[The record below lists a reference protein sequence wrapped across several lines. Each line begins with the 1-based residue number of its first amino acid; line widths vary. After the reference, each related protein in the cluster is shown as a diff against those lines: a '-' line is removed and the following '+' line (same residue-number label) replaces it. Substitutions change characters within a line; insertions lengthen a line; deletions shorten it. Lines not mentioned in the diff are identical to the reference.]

1 MINLK
6 EQWVQFYELALM
18 ELEHAKITGR
28 ISDARTAIFERFE
41 ALHDIPELHQHER
54 EAIAD
59 ALRSLSFL
67 ERDEERYQHEEKQR
81 LLDES
86 LQKLR
91 RIAPTIQNLDDKATT

>member
-1 MINLK
+1 M
-6 EQWVQFYELALM
+6 QFFELALM

-28 ISDARTAIFERFE
+28 IGDARNAIFERVE
-41 ALHDIPELHQHER
+41 LLHDIPELHQHER

-59 ALRSLSFL
+59 ALRSLRFL
-67 ERDEERYQHEEKQR
+67 ERDEERYQQEEKQR

-91 RIAPTIQNLDDKATT
+91 RIAPVIQNLDDKRTT